1 MSIRRIFSELEEM
14 GMQSAEYKQTRN
26 RNRGMIKGRN
36 RSRFEIFYSIIDVAR
51 SDIGKTRIMYGA
63 VLSYEQMTEYLAELT
78 ELGFI
83 QPIESEGSVM
93 YRATEKGRAFMEQY
107 DRLAMLVA
115 NGSDRETYGRYDK
128 IG

>member
-1 MSIRRIFSELEEM
+1 
-14 GMQSAEYKQTRN
+14 MQSTEYKPMKN

-36 RSRFEIFYSIIDVAR
+36 RSRLEIFYSIIDVAR

-63 VLSYEQMTEYLAELT
+63 VLSYEQMTDYLAELT
-78 ELGFI
+78 DLGFI
-83 QPIESEGSVM
+83 QPIESEGSMM

-115 NGSDRETYGRYDK
+115 NVSDRETYGRYDK
-128 IG
+128 IS